1 MLRPLVLR
9 ALVALLATA
18 NALHAQN
25 TTVIVVRH
33 AEKAAAPAADPPLTA
48 AGEARAA
55 ALVDLVKD
63 AGISAIISTNYLRT
77 RATVAPLAARL
88 GLTVQ
93 IVNAALPQH
102 PRLVADSV
110 LANYRGKTVLIS
122 GHSNTVPA
130 IVAALGAP
138 KPADICDDGYDN
150 VFIVTIPASGA
161 PTVVRLHF
169 GAATTCAVK
178 DATMK
183 E

>member
-1 MLRPLVLR
+1 MRRHLVLR
-9 ALVALLATA
+9 ALVTLFAITPALS
-18 NALHAQN
+18 AQS

-33 AEKAAAPAADPPLTA
+33 AEKATAPAADPPLTA

-55 ALVDLVKD
+55 ALVDVVKD

-77 RATVAPLAARL
+77 KGTVVPIAARL

-138 KPADICDDGYDN
+138 RPADICDDGYDN
-150 VFIVTIPASGA
+150 VFVVTIPASGA
-161 PTVVRLHF
+161 PTVVRLHY
-169 GAATTCAVK
+169 GVATACPG
-178 DATMK
+178 
-183 E
+183 